1 MNPIIPHFCQYTWSH
16 YVLPV
21 LRKSTNVG
29 RPLEEHLT
37 SFGWPTVQADEIDR
51 VKTIQFEYLQEAKH
65 SFRLALDKAKS
76 GGKKKPNKKGKGAEP
91 EPEKPIENCAVFVG
105 LDYPEFQKKT
115 LQIMQKY
122 ECNAGELVG
131 DYMKEVRETIK
142 GKEGGIA
149 CKFAAYV
156 AEQVRL
162 VGKQEAMQLN
172 LSWSEVELLEQTKA
186 FVFENMP
193 GINNISIMLNNDSK
207 AD

>member
-1 MNPIIPHFCQYTWSH
+1 M
-16 YVLPV
+16 
-21 LRKSTNVG
+21 
-29 RPLEEHLT
+29 
-37 SFGWPTVQADEIDR
+37 
-51 VKTIQFEYLQEAKH
+51 
-65 SFRLALDKAKS
+65 
-76 GGKKKPNKKGKGAEP
+76 
-91 EPEKPIENCAVFVG
+91 VFVG
-105 LDYPEFQKKT
+105 LEYPEFQKKT

-122 ECNAGELVG
+122 EVNNGDLVG

-156 AEQVRL
+156 AEQVKL

-193 GINNISIMLNNDSK
+193 GINNITIILNTDSK
-207 AD
+207 SD